1 MLAHGAY
8 GIWHSAAYRC
18 PNISSPSC
26 ANAKQMCNTAYL
38 PSTQAP
44 YWPLVWEKK
53 VDVADPS
60 VSQYLALLQSERD
73 YYKVDYQ

>member
-1 MLAHGAY
+1 MELMAY
-8 GIWHSAAYRC
+8 GIVLPIDALTFHHPPVLM
-18 PNISSPSC
+18 PNKCVIRLIC
-26 ANAKQMCNTAYL
+26 LVLIC
-38 PSTQAP
+38 QAP

-53 VDVADPS
+53 VDIADPS